1 MADARQRHV
10 DAIRAAERELL
21 TAGPIHRR
29 DLQKHINRMK
39 KELKIYDF
47 HMRQK
52 ESDHPCPTMTALC
65 PR

>member
-1 MADARQRHV
+1 MPDARQRHV
-10 DAIRAAERELL
+10 DAIRAAERELM

-39 KELKIYDF
+39 KDLKIYDF
-47 HMRQK
+47 YMRRNGG
-52 ESDHPCPTMTALC
+52 STPCPTMTAPS